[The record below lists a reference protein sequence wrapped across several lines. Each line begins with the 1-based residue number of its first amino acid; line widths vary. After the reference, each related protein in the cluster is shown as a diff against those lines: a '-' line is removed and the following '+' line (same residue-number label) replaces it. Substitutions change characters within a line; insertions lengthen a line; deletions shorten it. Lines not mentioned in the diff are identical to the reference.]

1 MKKWWWFGICLFLF
15 VGVLG
20 SPQEEKREI
29 EFHFEKARYNYKTK
43 KYTFTKG
50 ELIDNSENMRIQADE
65 IIYDEEKEMAT
76 AQGNLKF
83 VDEENEITAPLLSV
97 DLKEKIATLEGG
109 VVIINTRKPKKEE
122 KEEKSLK
129 KYWKDRTVVNCH
141 KVIYNYKD
149 KIASLE
155 GGVVITQEDKE
166 LKAEKATWW
175 DKENK
180 VILEGEVSLKDK
192 EGQSLRCV
200 KLIIFTKEG
209 EEWLEMEG
217 PLSGTFQIKEKK
229 TEMPASP

>member
-15 VGVLG
+15 MGVLG
-20 SPQEEKREI
+20 IPQEEKREI
-29 EFHFEKARYNYKTK
+29 EFHFEKARYDYKTK

-65 IIYDEEKEMAT
+65 IIYDEEKETAT
-76 AQGNLKF
+76 AQGNLKLR
-83 VDEENEITAPLLSV
+83 DEENEITAPLLSV

-122 KEEKSLK
+122 KEEKGLK
-129 KYWKDRTVVNCH
+129 KYWKDRTVINCQ
-141 KVIYNYKD
+141 KVTYNYKD
-149 KIASLE
+149 KVASLE

-166 LKAEKATWW
+166 LRAEKATWW

-180 VILEGEVSLKDK
+180 VVLEGGVFLKDK

-200 KLIIFTKEG
+200 KLTIFTKEG

-217 PLSGTFQIKEKK
+217 PLSGTFKVKEKK
-229 TEMPASP
+229 TETSASP